1 MLMSIFSASVLME
14 SLMNLM
20 LASSTLMKT
29 MAAIWRR
36 SRVLVIWFACCW
48 EPFQCSSLLA
58 SWLGPGSVRTRPEE
72 DTPGSLQK
80 KTRRRRQSSRIF
92 MQKYSSVL
100 AQNIQATARFHR
112 DYI

>member
-36 SRVLVIWFACCW
+36 MMMTSGGGVKYK
-48 EPFQCSSLLA
+48 
-58 SWLGPGSVRTRPEE
+58 GSM
-72 DTPGSLQK
+72 DC
-80 KTRRRRQSSRIF
+80 F
-92 MQKYSSVL
+92 
-100 AQNIQATARFHR
+100 IQVMKNE
-112 DYI
+112 